1 MSLWKHRYLSTHKV
15 TIYSHHKTDEILLFW
30 TYIGCTF
37 SRCWQ
42 CRSFDAVMNLVM
54 ETRQTKPADSAIVAE
69 LFAYSRWVLSPG
81 PPPATENFM
90 QQQTSSGK
98 KKEACID
105 TLTPTYWFLAHS
117 LASSCLPEFDRVV
130 LLTHSAPL
138 SIVIFLMWC
147 ELLLFENGF
156 TSETK
161 VRDGRMSRVDGRP
174 ILKLCM

>member
-98 KKEACID
+98 KKRS
-105 TLTPTYWFLAHS
+105 LYWHTHPYLLISCSLSRLQLLARIRQGCSINSQCPFIHCD
-117 LASSCLPEFDRVV
+117 LFGVV
-130 LLTHSAPL
+130 W
-138 SIVIFLMWC
+138 IVA
-147 ELLLFENGF
+147 
-156 TSETK
+156 
-161 VRDGRMSRVDGRP
+161 VRKWLHLWNKGTWWAHEPSRW
-174 ILKLCM
+174 